1 MPEYVEKKHNEI
13 GGLMVWIPSTYSGVS
28 FLMGGMVEL
37 LSLIPK
43 LVLPGLIV
51 SPL

>member
-1 MPEYVEKKHNEI
+1 
-13 GGLMVWIPSTYSGVS
+13 MVWIPSTSSGVS

-37 LSLIPK
+37 LSLRPK